1 MSYDYQA
8 ANLPP
13 FYFLEETV
21 PYKIVRRPHV
31 DDSHLPDSLHPL
43 LKQIFASRGVRTEQC
58 QLELK
63 SLLRPNTMKG
73 QAQAASII
81 ADAIE
86 AKRSIYI
93 IGDFD
98 ADGATSTSVC
108 ILALRMMGATQ
119 VNYLI
124 PNRFDYGYGLS
135 PEIVELA
142 HQRGAELLITVD
154 NGISSISGVE
164 RANELNIPV
173 VVTDHHLPGDTLPNA
188 AAIVNPNQI
197 DCSFASKAMAGVGV
211 AFYLMTSIKAELKAR
226 NWFTQNAISEP
237 NLASLLDIV
246 ALGTV
251 ADVVPLDANNRILV
265 EAGLKRV
272 RAGQCRP
279 GITALLDIAK
289 RNPQKTVASDFGF
302 AVGPRLNAA
311 GRLDEMSLGV
321 ELLLCDDMMKAR
333 GMAAELD
340 GLNQDRRELE
350 AGMQH
355 EALKMLKQFNL
366 NESSMPKGL
375 ALYQD
380 DWHQGV
386 IGILASRIKDKYHR
400 PVIAFA
406 LGENGE
412 IKGSARSIKGVHMR
426 DLLDRINTQAP
437 GLIIKFGGHA
447 MAAGLS
453 IKADAFEDFKQHF
466 EIMVNELVTEELL
479 TGELRTDG
487 ELRAQ
492 YLEQEVA
499 DLLKFSGPWGQEFEE
514 PSFDGEFKIVQQR
527 LVGEKHLK
535 LVLETACGQRLVD
548 AIAFNVDLN
557 IWPDAQVQRVS
568 VVYTLDVNE
577 FRGNT
582 SLQLMVKQITP
593 L

>member
-1 MSYDYQA
+1 M
-8 ANLPP
+8 
-13 FYFLEETV
+13 
-21 PYKIVRRPHV
+21 PYKIVRRPRV
-31 DDSHLPDSLHPL
+31 DDTHLPNSLHPL
-43 LKQIFASRGVRTEQC
+43 LKQIYASRGVRSDQC

-63 SLLRPNTMKG
+63 ALLRPNTMKG
-73 QAQAASII
+73 QIEAAAII
-81 ADAIE
+81 ANAIAE
-86 AKRSIYI
+86 NLSIYI

-98 ADGATSTSVC
+98 ADGATSTAVC
-108 ILALRMMGATQ
+108 MLALTMMAARK

-124 PNRFDYGYGLS
+124 PNRFDFGYGLS

-142 HQRGAELLITVD
+142 HQQGAELLITVD
-154 NGISSISGVE
+154 NGISSISGVH
-164 RANELNIPV
+164 RANELGIPV
-173 VVTDHHLPGDTLPNA
+173 VVTDHHLPGKQLPKA
-188 AAIVNPNQI
+188 TAIVNPNQV

-211 AFYLMTSIKAELKAR
+211 AFYLMTSIKAELKTR
-226 NWFTQNAISEP
+226 GWFEINDIKEP
-237 NLASLLDIV
+237 NLSTLLDIV

-251 ADVVPLDANNRILV
+251 ADVVPLDANNRILI

-272 RAGQCRP
+272 RAGHCRP

-289 RNPQKTVASDFGF
+289 RNPSKAVASDFGF

-321 ELLLCDDMMKAR
+321 DLLLCDDVMKTR

-340 GLNQDRRELE
+340 GLNQERRELE
-350 AGMQH
+350 TGMQY
-355 EALKMLKQFNL
+355 EAMKMLNKFSFDDSEL
-366 NESSMPKGL
+366 PKGL
-375 ALYQD
+375 ALFQE

-406 LGENGE
+406 LAENGE

-426 DLLDRINTQAP
+426 DLLDRINTQVP
-437 GLIIKFGGHA
+437 GLILKFGGHA

-453 IKADAFEDFKQHF
+453 IKAESFDSFKMHY
-466 EIMVNELVTEELL
+466 ESIVKALVTTELL
-479 TGELRTDG
+479 TGEYRTDG
-487 ELRAQ
+487 ELNAQ
-492 YLEQEVA
+492 YLEQKTA
-499 DLLKFSGPWGQEFEE
+499 DLLKFAGPWGQEFDE
-514 PSFDGEFKIVQQR
+514 PCFDGEFTIVQQR

-535 LVLETACGQRLVD
+535 LVLETSCGRRLVD

-557 IWPDAQVQRVS
+557 IWPDAQVQRAS

-593 L
+593 SE

>member
-1 MSYDYQA
+1 M
-8 ANLPP
+8 PP

-21 PYKIVRRPHV
+21 SYKIVRRPHV
-31 DDSHLPDSLHPL
+31 DDSHLPNSLHPL
-43 LKQIFASRGVRTEQC
+43 LKQVFASRGASTDQC

-86 AKRSIYI
+86 AKRSIFI

-108 ILALRMMGATQ
+108 MLALRMMGAAQ
-119 VNYLI
+119 VDYLI

-142 HQRGAELLITVD
+142 HQQGAELLITVD
-154 NGISSISGVE
+154 NGISSISGVQ

-173 VVTDHHLPGDTLPNA
+173 VVTDHHLPGSDLPDA
-188 AAIVNPNQI
+188 AAIVNPNQV
-197 DCSFASKAMAGVGV
+197 DCGFASKAMAGVGV
-211 AFYLMTSIKAELKAR
+211 AFYLMTSIKAELKTR
-226 NWFTQNAISEP
+226 HWFTQQAIAEP
-237 NLASLLDIV
+237 NLTCLLDIV

-251 ADVVPLDANNRILV
+251 ADVVPLDTNNRILV

-289 RNPQKTVASDFGF
+289 RNPQKAVASDFGF

-355 EALKMLKQFNL
+355 EALKMLKKFNFD
-366 NESSMPKGL
+366 ESSMPKGL

-426 DLLDRINTQAP
+426 DLLDRINTQVP

-453 IKADAFEDFKQHF
+453 INADAFDTFKHHF
-466 EIMVNELVTEELL
+466 EIIVDELVTQELL

-487 ELRAQ
+487 ELLAQ

-514 PSFDGEFKIVQQR
+514 PCFDGEFKLIQQR

-535 LVLETACGQRLVD
+535 LVLETPCGRRLVD
-548 AIAFNVDLN
+548 AIAFNVDLTV
-557 IWPDAQVQRVS
+557 WPDAQVQKVS
-568 VVYTLDVNE
+568 VVYTLDINE

-593 L
+593 LEF

>member
-1 MSYDYQA
+1 MEIIVS
-8 ANLPP
+8 
-13 FYFLEETV
+13 
-21 PYKIVRRPHV
+21 YKIVRRPHV
-31 DDSHLPDSLHPL
+31 DDSHLPSSLHPL
-43 LKQIFASRGVRTEQC
+43 LKQILASRGVMPEQC

-63 SLLRPNTMKG
+63 GLLRPNTMKG
-73 QAQAASII
+73 QLEAAAII
-81 ADAIE
+81 ATAIE
-86 AKRSIYI
+86 ANKSIFI

-108 ILALRMMGATQ
+108 MLALRMMGTRK

-135 PEIVELA
+135 PEIVDLA
-142 HQRGAELLITVD
+142 QQQGAELLLTVD

-164 RANELNIPV
+164 RANQLDIPV
-173 VVTDHHLPGDTLPNA
+173 VVTDHHLPGERLPEA
-188 AAIVNPNQI
+188 AAIVNPNQYG
-197 DCSFASKAMAGVGV
+197 CQFASKAMAGVGV
-211 AFYLMTSIKAELKAR
+211 AFYLMTTIKTELKTR
-226 NWFTQNAISEP
+226 GWFAQKHIPEP

-289 RNPQKTVASDFGF
+289 RNPQKAVASDFGF

-321 ELLLCDDMMKAR
+321 ELLLCDNIMKAR
-333 GMAAELD
+333 SMAAELD

-355 EALKMLKQFNL
+355 EALKMLKAFSVH
-366 NESSMPKGL
+366 EASIPKGL

-426 DLLDRINTQAP
+426 DLLDRINTQVP

-453 IKADAFEDFKQHF
+453 IKADAFDVFKQHF
-466 EIMVNELVTEELL
+466 ETTIDEWITEELL
-479 TGELRTDG
+479 TGEYKTDG
-487 ELRAQ
+487 ELSAKF
-492 YLEQEVA
+492 LEQETA
-499 DLLKFSGPWGQEFEE
+499 DLLKFASPWGQEFEE
-514 PSFDGEFKIVQQR
+514 PCFDGEFTIVQQR

-535 LVLETACGQRLVD
+535 LVLETTCGRRLVD

-557 IWPDAQVQRVS
+557 VWPNTQTQRVS
-568 VVYTLDVNE
+568 LVYTLDINE

-593 L
+593 VNDYDS